1 MAEPIDAY
9 HTLGVGRRAS
19 PDDIKKTFRKLSLKH
34 HPDKPGGDPA
44 TQAAIQAA
52 YDVLKDADRR
62 ATLDV
67 KLAAADGRRVPVHLG
82 TIIVTLEQLC
92 VGASLPLGTEE
103 ELQRNCVPSGSCV
116 TLEPGETT
124 PARKVLRDLVARAAY
139 CNGDVEVVI
148 QLESQACRA
157 ARLQV
162 RACLIKLR

>member
-9 HTLGVGRRAS
+9 HTLGVRRRAS
-19 PDDIKKTFRKLSLKH
+19 PDDIRKTFRKLSRKH
-34 HPDKPGGDPA
+34 HPDKGGDSA

-52 YDVLKDADRR
+52 YDVLMDADQR
-62 ATLDV
+62 ATLDGQ
-67 KLAAADGRRVPVHLG
+67 LAAADGRRVPVHLG
-82 TIIVTLEQLC
+82 TIVVTLEQLC

-103 ELQRNCVPSGSCV
+103 ELQRNCVPSGSRV

-124 PARKVLRDLVARAAY
+124 PARKVLHGLVARAAY
-139 CNGDVEVVI
+139 CNGDVEVAI

-162 RACLIKLR
+162 KAVRV